1 MPYTLETLQKL
12 TLDNVV
18 AYHGMTLEPVAFTV
32 KQSKRLNEY
41 TTHTATYLSKA
52 TEQEFVAFIL
62 RRLPKIPLAKTTG
75 YLDHLKAQGLKV
87 EIGYE
92 LRGQDG
98 EIVATGSEAE
108 IAEFAQNNGLVQEY
122 LEFLGLQ

>member
-18 AYHGMTLEPVAFTV
+18 AYHGMTLKPVAFTV
-32 KQSKRLNEY
+32 EQTKRIDEY

-62 RRLPKIPLAKTTG
+62 RRLPKIPLAKSTG
-75 YLDHLKAQGLKV
+75 YLDYLISQGLKV
-87 EIGYE
+87 EIDYK
-92 LRGQDG
+92 LRGRAG
-98 EIVATGSEAE
+98 NVIATGSKKE
-108 IAEFAQNNGLVQEY
+108 ITEFAQNNGLVQEY
-122 LEFLGLQ
+122 LDFLESQ